1 MICSLCRFALKSTL
15 TVDFQAEKSDI
26 LQYQNERTVLKMKIR
41 YNRIGSGRKALVRA
55 IEEITE
61 CTAQYLGAP
70 TFAYQVDY
78 FTIEKDGTLEFDDR
92 ADSEKIENLLEQLA
106 ERGFEGTA
114 AETPNTAA
122 EMPHTVAETEAEELS
137 AETETA
143 RHSESLGLTVAIPMD
158 STAVGNLKKLLE
170 AKGNLIKKAFGI
182 DSLPIEV
189 KEETVEFPWFET
201 VSPEETAAYTHF
213 ISALCELSKNAKR
226 VTAKEKE
233 VDNEKYAF
241 RCFLLRL
248 GFIGTEYKAERKIL
262 LRNLSGSAA
271 FKTVK
276 DGEQE

>member
-1 MICSLCRFALKSTL
+1 
-15 TVDFQAEKSDI
+15 
-26 LQYQNERTVLKMKIR
+26 MKIR
-41 YNRIGSGRKALVRA
+41 YNRIGSERKALVRA

-61 CTAQYLGAP
+61 CNAQYLGAP

-92 ADSEKIENLLEQLA
+92 ADSEEIENLLEQLA

-114 AETPNTAA
+114 AEMPHTAA
-122 EMPHTVAETEAEELS
+122 ETESGELS

-143 RHSESLGLTVAIPMD
+143 RHSENVGLTSESLGLTVTIPMD
-158 STAVGNLKKLLE
+158 GTAFGNLKKLLE
-170 AKGNLIKKAFGI
+170 AKGNLIKKALGI

-201 VSPEETAAYTHF
+201 VSPEETVAYTHF
-213 ISALCELSKNAKR
+213 ISALCDLSKNARR

-276 DGEQE
+276 DGEQG

>member
-1 MICSLCRFALKSTL
+1 
-15 TVDFQAEKSDI
+15 
-26 LQYQNERTVLKMKIR
+26 MKIR
-41 YNRIGSGRKALVRA
+41 YNRIGSERKALVRA

-92 ADSEKIENLLEQLA
+92 ADSEEIENLLEQLA

-114 AETPNTAA
+114 AEMPDTASETPHTAA
-122 EMPHTVAETEAEELS
+122 ETESRELS

-143 RHSESLGLTVAIPMD
+143 RHGENVGLTSESLGLTVAIPMD
-158 STAVGNLKKLLE
+158 GTAVGNLKKLLE
-170 AKGNLIKKAFGI
+170 AKGNLIKKALNI

-201 VSPEETAAYTHF
+201 ADAEETAAYTHF
-213 ISALCELSKNAKR
+213 ISALCELSRNAKR

>member
-1 MICSLCRFALKSTL
+1 
-15 TVDFQAEKSDI
+15 
-26 LQYQNERTVLKMKIR
+26 MKIR
-41 YNRIGSGRKALVRA
+41 YNRIGSERKALVRA

-92 ADSEKIENLLEQLA
+92 ADSEEIENLLEQLA

-114 AETPNTAA
+114 AEMPDTAA
-122 EMPHTVAETEAEELS
+122 EMPHTAAETESGELS

-143 RHSESLGLTVAIPMD
+143 RHSENVGLTVAIPMD
-158 STAVGNLKKLLE
+158 GAAVGNLKKLLE
-170 AKGNLIKKAFGI
+170 AKGNLIKKALGI
-182 DSLPIEV
+182 DSLPIEL

-201 VSPEETAAYTHF
+201 ADAEETAAYTHF

>member
-1 MICSLCRFALKSTL
+1 
-15 TVDFQAEKSDI
+15 
-26 LQYQNERTVLKMKIR
+26 MKIR
-41 YNRIGSGRKALVRA
+41 YNRIGSERKALVRA

-92 ADSEKIENLLEQLA
+92 ADSEEIENLLEQLA

-114 AETPNTAA
+114 AEMPDTAA
-122 EMPHTVAETEAEELS
+122 QMPHTAAETEAEELS
-137 AETETA
+137 EEAETA
-143 RHSESLGLTVAIPMD
+143 QHSESLGLTVAIPMD
-158 STAVGNLKKLLE
+158 GTAVGNLKKLLE
-170 AKGNLIKKAFGI
+170 AKGNLIKKALGI
-182 DSLPIEV
+182 DGLPIEV

-201 VSPEETAAYTHF
+201 ADADETAAYTHF

-276 DGEQE
+276 DGEQG

>member
-1 MICSLCRFALKSTL
+1 
-15 TVDFQAEKSDI
+15 
-26 LQYQNERTVLKMKIR
+26 MKIR
-41 YNRIGSGRKALVRA
+41 YNRIGSERKALVKA

-92 ADSEKIENLLEQLA
+92 ADSEEIESLLEQLA
-106 ERGFEGTA
+106 QRGFEGTA
-114 AETPNTAA
+114 AEMPAETPDMA
-122 EMPHTVAETEAEELS
+122 VETEAEELS
-137 AETETA
+137 AESETA
-143 RHSESLGLTVAIPMD
+143 RHSENVGLTVAIPMD
-158 STAVGNLKKLLE
+158 GAAVGNLKKLLE
-170 AKGNLIKKAFGI
+170 AKGNLIKKALGI

-201 VSPEETAAYTHF
+201 ADADETAAYTHF

>member
-1 MICSLCRFALKSTL
+1 
-15 TVDFQAEKSDI
+15 
-26 LQYQNERTVLKMKIR
+26 MKIR
-41 YNRIGSGRKALVRA
+41 YNRIGSERKALVRA

-92 ADSEKIENLLEQLA
+92 ADSEEIENLLEQLA

-114 AETPNTAA
+114 AEMPDTASETPHTAA
-122 EMPHTVAETEAEELS
+122 ETESRELS

-143 RHSESLGLTVAIPMD
+143 RHGENVGLTSESLGLTVAIPMD
-158 STAVGNLKKLLE
+158 GTAVGNLKKLLE
-170 AKGNLIKKAFGI
+170 AKGNLIKKALNI

-201 VSPEETAAYTHF
+201 ADADETAAYTHF

-276 DGEQE
+276 DGEQG

>member
-1 MICSLCRFALKSTL
+1 
-15 TVDFQAEKSDI
+15 
-26 LQYQNERTVLKMKIR
+26 MKIR
-41 YNRIGSGRKALVRA
+41 YNRIGSERKALVRA

-92 ADSEKIENLLEQLA
+92 ADSEEIENLLEQLA

-114 AETPNTAA
+114 AEMPDTAS
-122 EMPHTVAETEAEELS
+122 EMPHTAAETEDEELS

-143 RHSESLGLTVAIPMD
+143 RHGENVGLTSESLGLTVAIPMD

-170 AKGNLIKKAFGI
+170 AKGNLIKKALNI

-201 VSPEETAAYTHF
+201 ADADETAAYTHF
-213 ISALCELSKNAKR
+213 ISALCELSRNAKR

>member
-1 MICSLCRFALKSTL
+1 
-15 TVDFQAEKSDI
+15 
-26 LQYQNERTVLKMKIR
+26 MKIR
-41 YNRIGSGRKALVRA
+41 YNRIGSERKALVRA

-92 ADSEKIENLLEQLA
+92 ADSEGIENLLEQLA

-114 AETPNTAA
+114 AE
-122 EMPHTVAETEAEELS
+122 MPHTAAETEAEELS

-143 RHSESLGLTVAIPMD
+143 RHGENVGLTSESLGLTVAIPMD
-158 STAVGNLKKLLE
+158 GTAVGNLKKLLE
-170 AKGNLIKKAFGI
+170 AKGNLIKKALNI

-201 VSPEETAAYTHF
+201 ADADETAAYTHF

-248 GFIGTEYKAERKIL
+248 CFIGTEYKAERKIL

-276 DGEQE
+276 DGEQG

>member
-1 MICSLCRFALKSTL
+1 
-15 TVDFQAEKSDI
+15 
-26 LQYQNERTVLKMKIR
+26 MKIR

-92 ADSEKIENLLEQLA
+92 ADSEEIENLLEQLA

-114 AETPNTAA
+114 AEMPDTAA
-122 EMPHTVAETEAEELS
+122 ETPHTAAETEAEELS
-137 AETETA
+137 EEAETA
-143 RHSESLGLTVAIPMD
+143 QHSESLGLTVAIPMD
-158 STAVGNLKKLLE
+158 GTAVGNLKKLLE
-170 AKGNLIKKAFGI
+170 AKGNLIKKALGI
-182 DSLPIEV
+182 DGLPIEV

-201 VSPEETAAYTHF
+201 ADADETAAYTHF
-213 ISALCELSKNAKR
+213 ISALCDLSKNARR

>member
-1 MICSLCRFALKSTL
+1 
-15 TVDFQAEKSDI
+15 
-26 LQYQNERTVLKMKIR
+26 MKIR
-41 YNRIGSGRKALVRA
+41 YNRIGSERKALVRA

-92 ADSEKIENLLEQLA
+92 ADSEEIENLLEQLA
-106 ERGFEGTA
+106 ERGFEGI
-114 AETPNTAA
+114 AA
-122 EMPHTVAETEAEELS
+122 EMPHTAAETESGELS

-143 RHSESLGLTVAIPMD
+143 RHSENVGLTSESLGLTVTIPMD
-158 STAVGNLKKLLE
+158 GTAVGNLTKLLE
-170 AKGNLIKKAFGI
+170 AKGNLIKKALNI

-201 VSPEETAAYTHF
+201 ADADETAAYTHF

>member
-1 MICSLCRFALKSTL
+1 
-15 TVDFQAEKSDI
+15 
-26 LQYQNERTVLKMKIR
+26 MKIR
-41 YNRIGSGRKALVRA
+41 YNRIGSERKALVRA

-92 ADSEKIENLLEQLA
+92 ADSEEIENLLEQLA

-114 AETPNTAA
+114 AEMPHTAA
-122 EMPHTVAETEAEELS
+122 EAEDEELS

-143 RHSESLGLTVAIPMD
+143 RHGENMGLTSESLGLTVAIPMD
-158 STAVGNLKKLLE
+158 GTAVGNLKKLLE
-170 AKGNLIKKAFGI
+170 AKGNLIKKALGI
-182 DSLPIEV
+182 DSLPIEM

-248 GFIGTEYKAERKIL
+248 GFIGTEYKSERKIL

-276 DGEQE
+276 DGEQG

>member
-1 MICSLCRFALKSTL
+1 
-15 TVDFQAEKSDI
+15 
-26 LQYQNERTVLKMKIR
+26 MKIR
-41 YNRIGSGRKALVRA
+41 YNRIGSERKALVRA

-92 ADSEKIENLLEQLA
+92 ADSEEIENLLEQLV

-114 AETPNTAA
+114 AEMPHTAA
-122 EMPHTVAETEAEELS
+122 ETEDEELS

-143 RHSESLGLTVAIPMD
+143 RHGENVGLTSESLGLTVAIPMD
-158 STAVGNLKKLLE
+158 GTAVGNLKKLLE
-170 AKGNLIKKAFGI
+170 AKGNLIKKALGI
-182 DSLPIEV
+182 DSLPIEM

-201 VSPEETAAYTHF
+201 VSPEETVAYTHF
-213 ISALCELSKNAKR
+213 ISALCELSRNAKR